1 MAAPVRLQTN
11 IWLSEIFFFCSYVDV
26 FFRGHLSAKLIKR

>member
-1 MAAPVRLQTN
+1 MAAPVHLQTN
-11 IWLSEIFFFCSYVDV
+11 IWLSEIFFSSYVDA